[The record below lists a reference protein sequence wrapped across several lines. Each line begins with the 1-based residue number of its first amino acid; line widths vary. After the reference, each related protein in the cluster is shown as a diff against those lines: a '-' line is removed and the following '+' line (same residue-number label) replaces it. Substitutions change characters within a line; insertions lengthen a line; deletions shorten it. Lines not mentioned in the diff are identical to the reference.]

1 MKLGFMISF
10 LPFAGL
16 AAEFF
21 LVYVETLTHECLA
34 FKIQVY
40 LIL

>member
-1 MKLGFMISF
+1 MKLGFMISL
-10 LPFAGL
+10 LPLPDFQRS
-16 AAEFF
+16 F
-21 LVYVETLTHECLA
+21 LVYVETLTHEWLT